1 MSTSKRKRVITN
13 TVTLPSATVKE
24 NCPAQESAES
34 ETVSNA
40 ADATNINE
48 LTNSAIVSSDNN
60 TNINEPQ
67 FEVVKEPKMGRPVWL
82 TTRRFV
88 RICKHI
94 EQGSTSAEA
103 CQLES
108 VTYRAFRM
116 RVVRNPEFARR
127 LKTAEEARE
136 KFWFEFH
143 MSNVKRHA
151 GKNLLASLWWLER
164 RHPNLFALKNVIRE
178 IDPDAKVIGEK
189 LTESEL
195 LEIQE
200 RMSDFAKKNQ
210 NEPVHSPSTGE
221 SSAEPNP
228 STPKGEEVIRQ
239 GLLTQ

>member
-1 MSTSKRKRVITN
+1 MSKSKGKQI
-13 TVTLPSATVKE
+13 
-24 NCPAQESAES
+24 
-34 ETVSNA
+34 VSNTEPDNVSKA

-48 LTNSAIVSSDNN
+48 LTNNSIVSNDN
-60 TNINEPQ
+60 TNIDEPQ
-67 FEVVKEPKMGRPVWL
+67 FEVVKESKMGRPVWL

-143 MSNVKRHA
+143 MANVKRHA

-200 RMSDFAKKNQ
+200 RMTDFARKNQ
-210 NEPVHSPSTGE
+210 NDLLHSPPTGE

-228 STPKGEEVIRQ
+228 LNPEGQEPTNQ
-239 GLLTQ
+239 GLVTQ